1 MRDFIEDVTL
11 DDVIYRV
18 CGKVESIDDSFTHNF
33 GIERGHHYEVD
44 GLKIVSAY
52 SDYGESLS
60 MLTTKELIY
69 DLTKILEDRFNE
81 S

>member
-1 MRDFIEDVTL
+1 MNFIEDVVL
-11 DDVIYRV
+11 DDVTYHV
-18 CGKVESIDDSFTHNF
+18 CGRVEIIDSSFSHAF
-33 GIERGHHYEVD
+33 GIERSYHYEVE
-44 GLKIVSAY
+44 GLKVIAAY
-52 SDYGESLS
+52 NDYGESLS